1 VWVLVLV
8 AAVTALPV
16 PFVPQ
21 ERDTCAAAALSM
33 VMGYH
38 GRAVAHDEVAF
49 ALVEKEL
56 RGIRGSRLADFA
68 RERGMVAIAFAGDV
82 GLLREHV
89 GRGRPLILALDAGRG
104 RYHDVVAIGFDD
116 RRRRVIVHDPAR
128 GPSRA
133 VGLATLARKWKATGN
148 WALLV
153 QPAGEPTADSSGAG
167 QTGRPRNDSAAGRP
181 RNDGSYEA
189 LVAEAIAAGRD
200 GEEALAAAAL
210 ERAIAIDPHRPEA
223 LTERGGLRFLQGR
236 YGEAA
241 EDLRRSLSRRE
252 DAYARDLLAASLQLD
267 GRELEALAAWNPLGK
282 PTLGALEISGITR
295 TRDEVA
301 RREIGIERGDLL
313 TPRALR
319 AARRRLEETGA
330 FDRVTLRTAPAG
342 DGRAS
347 LEVALAERHG
357 LGRGVLDV
365 ALTTGVNLA
374 WKRLRVRYANLGGTG
389 VGLGGS
395 WRWQE
400 NREELAVQVQWPRLL
415 GLPLVARASGFGG
428 EQAFTLGSAFD
439 MRRHGLDLSARIVR
453 GDGSVATLGL
463 RARERTFSAFH
474 PDAPPGRLVGL
485 EAALER
491 RVVETRRHRLGLT
504 ARGFAALPGLGS
516 DLRYAQAD
524 AEVRYE
530 GVLSKVEGRTVERSV
545 LAVRLRAGGG
555 TQGLPVDEMYAPGIS
570 PESDLPLRAHPLASD
585 GAIGRNP
592 VGRSVLL
599 GNAEWRQRVLHR
611 PSFDVGLVAF
621 ADAAR
626 VGRAAVGSASTTL
639 VDAGVGLRLSLLAGP
654 TLRVDH
660 AWGLRDGNR
669 TLFVG
674 LGQAF

>member
-1 VWVLVLV
+1 MWPLALLL
-8 AAVTALPV
+8 AVTALPV
-16 PFVPQ
+16 PFARQ
-21 ERDTCAAAALSM
+21 EKDTCAAAALAM

-38 GRAVAHDEVAF
+38 GRAVSHDEVAS

-68 RERGMVAIAFAGDV
+68 RERGMVAVAFAGDV

-104 RYHDVVAIGFDD
+104 RFHDVVVIGWDD
-116 RRRRVIVHDPAR
+116 ARRSVIIHDPAR

-133 VGLATLARKWKATGN
+133 VALASLARKWKATGN

-167 QTGRPRNDSAAGRP
+167 QAERPRNDSGYDAP
-181 RNDGSYEA
+181 
-189 LVAEAIAAGRD
+189 VAEAIAAGRSGD
-200 GEEALAAAAL
+200 EARAAAAL
-210 ERAIAIDPHRPEA
+210 ERAIAIDPQRSEA
-223 LTERGGLRFLQGR
+223 FTERGGLRFLQGR
-236 YGEAA
+236 YGEAT
-241 EDLRRSLSRRE
+241 EDLRRSLARHE

-267 GRELEALAAWNPLGK
+267 GRELEALAAWNPLGQ
-282 PTLGALEISGITR
+282 PTLGALEISGIAH

-301 RREIGIERGDLL
+301 RREIGIEPGDLL
-313 TPRALR
+313 TPGALR
-319 AARRRLEETGA
+319 AARRRLEETGV

-347 LEVALAERHG
+347 LDVALAERHG
-357 LGRGVLDV
+357 LGRGVVDV

-374 WKRLRVRYANLGGTG
+374 WKRLRVRYANLSGTG
-389 VGLGGS
+389 VSLGGS

-400 NREELAVQVQWPRLL
+400 NREELAVQLQWPRPL
-415 GLPLVARASGFGG
+415 GLPFVARASGFGG
-428 EQAFTLGSAFD
+428 EQAYALGGAFD
-439 MRRHGLDLSARIVR
+439 MRRHGLDLSARHVR

-463 RARERTFSAFH
+463 RARDRTFSAFH

-485 EAALER
+485 EAALEKR
-491 RVVETRRHRLGLT
+491 LVETRRHRLGLT
-504 ARGFAALPGLGS
+504 TRAFAALPGLGS

-524 AEVRYE
+524 AEARYE
-530 GVLSKVEGRTVERSV
+530 GVLSTVEGRTVERSV
-545 LAVRLRAGGG
+545 LAVRLRAGAG
-555 TQGLPVDEMYAPGIS
+555 TDGLPVDEMYAPGIS
-570 PESDLPLRAHPLASD
+570 PESDLPLRAHPLTID

-611 PSFDVGLVAF
+611 TSFDVGLVAF
-621 ADAAR
+621 ADTAR
-626 VGRAAVGSASTTL
+626 VGRVAAGSASTSATL
-639 VDAGVGLRLSLLAGP
+639 IDAGVGLRLSLLAGP
-654 TLRVDH
+654 TLRLDH